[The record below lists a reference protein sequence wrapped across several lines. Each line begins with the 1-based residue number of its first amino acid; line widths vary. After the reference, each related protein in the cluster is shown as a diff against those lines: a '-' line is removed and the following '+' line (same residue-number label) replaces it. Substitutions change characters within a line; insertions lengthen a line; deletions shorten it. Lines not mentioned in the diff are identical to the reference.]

1 MDQNT
6 DKTDIKHTK
15 VSPKD
20 TLELLQGGKH
30 FSENPDHVLGST
42 YETTNQFNR
51 AVTKVKGSMND
62 VVNGIDVSLIA
73 ENQATPLETKVKPSL
88 SKLLEDESALSNI
101 RKVLLDY
108 RKTTEASKDA
118 EMGGN
123 ISFDE
128 IIEAYNKEL
137 STDEIQA
144 WIWYKR
150 KTGGFNDERVIL
162 RDSNGWSKYVIQRK
176 EEQRYIDQWLRQGV
190 VCYFN
195 GDFIPSVL
203 YYAENI
209 YQRQSQLIKDKDY
222 LDKTF
227 GIEQFKRQS
236 KGLAAVKPE
245 QLSLTDPVVDNRL
258 VIKLISEFASDIKID
273 ALSDG
278 TGFKS
283 LDRSTNVTKTLP
295 EAFIIWLG
303 NLSPDEFKRT
313 SPYEINALYFRNRAP
328 ARRYDKEERLRMKQN
343 AKDEGEQL
351 FSRFLAE
358 ALTEKDQVRIEL
370 LWNSRYNGY
379 VSINYFK
386 IPIGFECSRTFKNK
400 PLFVRPAQRDGIG
413 FLAVHGSGCIAYD
426 VGVGKT
432 MTGILAI
439 AQAMES
445 GMCKRPF
452 IVVPNQTYK
461 NWLTEI
467 SGLVDKKGKVE
478 LTGILPQYQ
487 VNDLYNLGSKYID
500 SLRNKEGVI
509 QAVPEYSI
517 SVITYDGMR
526 KLGFTEQTWND
537 IGVKLFNILNQGVDG
552 ARAESKL
559 NEKIEEIMGRGV
571 EGSEVNVEDLGFD
584 FMLSDEAHAMKKI
597 FTQVKGA
604 SVGESKRETSRYKIQ
619 SGQPSSIALKGFM
632 LGQYIQSTNQNKNVV
647 LLTATPFTNSPLEIY
662 SMLSLIG
669 YHRLKEASIN
679 NLQGFFNQFIKSS
692 MMLIINAK
700 MKPERKEVVL
710 GFQNLVALQQ
720 LIFRFIDYKS
730 GEDANIQRPNKWVLP
745 LTHIEVDNESV
756 PLPIEQQVST
766 NLPMTI
772 EQRTLMDELE
782 QYVTGEMDFDDFCTN
797 ASGLEEDSET
807 SPNTSELLDE
817 SNMSD
822 EEQEGARV
830 LRGISFGRQIALSPY
845 LFSCNRIGSGNPTY
859 QQYIES
865 SPKLKY
871 VMGCIETVKEY
882 HESHDE
888 EMSGQVI
895 YMNAGI
901 SFFPLIK
908 DYLVHEIGFDSSEIA
923 FIIGGMNA
931 QKKDAIKDKF
941 QSGKVKVLLGS
952 QAIREGIN
960 LQNRATVLYD
970 LWLDWNP
977 TDLKQLEGRIWRFG
991 NQFANVRIVIPL
1003 IENSIDVAIF
1013 QKLEEKTNRINEI
1026 WNRAGKE
1033 NTLKLE
1039 EFNPAELKMGL
1050 ITNPRILA
1058 EITLMED
1065 KEILQDEITRL
1076 ENQVSE
1082 LDGIVQARTT
1092 FQNHIGAIEASVNMY
1107 KPLKEDQSP
1116 RTTETVLRI
1125 FKTFIDDPETS
1136 SRYMD
1141 EVNFQATRKAY
1152 NLLKRATER
1161 ILEPRGLDIHFNQE
1175 VVLKKIQEEIVQNKE
1190 NLELKTGK
1198 EAQEKLTN
1206 EIIEEREKSGYQ
1218 PKPVIER
1225 VKEFASLNDKLLSER
1240 MIYEG
1245 DASIS
1250 SRNERI
1256 QLSDDYESTDDLLEE
1271 MEKLL
1276 KDTEEMEQLMNEMKE
1291 LERAA

>member
-6 DKTDIKHTK
+6 HNSKIKHK
-15 VSPKD
+15 EVSPED

-30 FSENPDHVLGST
+30 FSENPNHVLGNA

-51 AVTKVKGSMND
+51 VVTKVKGTMDN
-62 VVNGIDVSLIA
+62 VVNGIDVSLPSENTIA
-73 ENQATPLETKVKPSL
+73 PLETKVKPSIV
-88 SKLLEDESALSNI
+88 KLLEDEKALRNI
-101 RKVLLDY
+101 RKVLDEY
-108 RKTTEASKDA
+108 RKPTEDTNEKGKG
-118 EMGGN
+118 EN

-137 STDEIQA
+137 SEDEIKA

-162 RDSNGWSKYVIQRK
+162 RESNGWSKYVIRK
-176 EEQRYIDQWLRQGV
+176 SDEQRFIRLWLSQGI

-209 YQRQSQLIKDKDY
+209 YERQSQLIKDKEY

-227 GIEQFKRQS
+227 GSEQFTRQS
-236 KGLAAVKPE
+236 NGLAAVKPE
-245 QLSLTDPVVDNRL
+245 LLSLTDPVVDNRL
-258 VIKLISEFASDIKID
+258 VIKLISEFASDIKVEEL
-273 ALSDG
+273 ADG
-278 TGFKS
+278 TVFKS
-283 LDRSTNVTKTLP
+283 LDRSSNVPRTLP
-295 EAFIIWLG
+295 EAFIVWLG

-400 PLFVRPAQRDGIG
+400 PLFIRPAQRDGIG

-452 IVVPNQTYK
+452 IVVPNQTYN

-467 SGLVDKKGKVE
+467 SGLVNNKGKVE
-478 LTGILPQYQ
+478 LTGILPQYE
-487 VNDLYNLGSKYID
+487 VNDLYNLGAKYID
-500 SLRNKEGVI
+500 SVRDKKGVI
-509 QAVPEYSI
+509 QAVPENSI

-526 KLGFTEQTWND
+526 KLGFNEETWNE
-537 IGVKLFNILNQGVDG
+537 IGAKLFNILNQGADG

-571 EGSEVNVEDLGFD
+571 EGSEVNIEDLGFD
-584 FMLSDEAHAMKKI
+584 FMLSDEAHAMKKV

-604 SVGESKRETSRYKIQ
+604 TIGESKRESSRYKIQ
-619 SGQPSSIALKGFM
+619 SGQPSSLALKGFM
-632 LGQYIQSTNQNKNVV
+632 LSQYIQSTNQNKNVV

-669 YHRLKEASIN
+669 YHRLKEASIS

-745 LTHIEVDNESV
+745 LTHMQIDDEHV
-756 PLPIEQQVST
+756 PLPMDEQVST
-766 NLPMTI
+766 NLPMTA

-782 QYVTGEMDFDDFCTN
+782 QYVTGDMDFEDFCSN
-797 ASGLEEDSET
+797 ASGLEEDSEQA
-807 SPNTSELLDE
+807 SGASELIDE
-817 SNMSD
+817 SGMSD

-845 LFSCNRIGSGNPTY
+845 LFSCNRIGKGDPTY
-859 QQYIES
+859 LEYIES
-865 SPKLKY
+865 SPKLQY

-882 HESHDE
+882 HDSHDE

-901 SFFPLIK
+901 GFFPLIK
-908 DYLVHEIGFDSSEIA
+908 DYLVHEVGFDSSEVA

-1013 QKLEEKTNRINEI
+1013 QKLEEKTNRINEM

-1033 NTLKLE
+1033 NTLKLD
-1039 EFNPAELKMGL
+1039 EFNPAELKIGL

-1076 ENQVSE
+1076 ENQVAE
-1082 LDGIVQARTT
+1082 LDGIVQARNT
-1092 FQNHIGAIEASVNMY
+1092 FQNHIGAIEATVNMY
-1107 KPLKEDQSP
+1107 KPLKEGQSP

-1125 FKTFIDDPETS
+1125 FKAFIDDPETS
-1136 SRYMD
+1136 SRYI
-1141 EVNFQATRKAY
+1141 EEANFNTTRKAY
-1152 NLLKRATER
+1152 QLLKRATER

-1175 VVLKKIQEEIVQNKE
+1175 VVLKRFQEEIEQNKE
-1190 NLELKTGK
+1190 NLELKTGN
-1198 EAQEKLTN
+1198 EAQAKLTK

-1250 SRNERI
+1250 NRNERI
-1256 QLSDDYESTDDLLEE
+1256 QLSDDHDSTDDLLVE

-1276 KDTEEMEQLMNEMKE
+1276 KDTEEMEQLMNEMNE
-1291 LERAA
+1291 LEQAA